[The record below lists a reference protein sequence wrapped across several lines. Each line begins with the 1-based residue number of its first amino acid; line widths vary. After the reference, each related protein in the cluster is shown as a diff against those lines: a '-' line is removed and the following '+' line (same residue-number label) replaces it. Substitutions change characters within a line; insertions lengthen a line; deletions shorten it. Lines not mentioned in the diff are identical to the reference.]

1 MIDEIQVFEIE
12 ILVFVERGFIKKAMY
27 SRGHWRVT
35 Y

>member
-1 MIDEIQVFEIE
+1 MIDEIRVFER
-12 ILVFVERGFIKKAMY
+12 LVFVERGFIKKAMY

>member
-1 MIDEIQVFEIE
+1 LIDEILVQVFER
-12 ILVFVERGFIKKAMY
+12 LVFVERGFIKKAMY

>member
-1 MIDEIQVFEIE
+1 MTDDRNIRE

>member
-1 MIDEIQVFEIE
+1 LIDEMKYSRD
-12 ILVFVERGFIKKAMY
+12 LVFVERGFIKKAMY